1 MVKEFRPVPGQE
13 GTVQSLARK
22 ALALLKLVEQ
32 IIAMDEP
39 RLQPQVE
46 EAKESVEDLVSS
58 LEDTRKLA
66 VINFES
72 QLADLEKEV
81 QETDWSKYQKRPQ
94 ANL

>member
-46 EAKESVEDLVSS
+46 EAKESVEDLILS
-58 LEDTRKLA
+58 LEDTQKVAVANYEVELAKL
-66 VINFES
+66 E
-72 QLADLEKEV
+72 QEV
-81 QETDWSKYQKRPQ
+81 QETDWSKYQQRPSR
-94 ANL
+94 

>member
-32 IIAMDEP
+32 IIVMDEP

-46 EAKESVEDLVSS
+46 EAKESVEDLVLS
-58 LEDTRKLA
+58 LEDTQKLA
-66 VINFES
+66 VANYEAE
-72 QLADLEKEV
+72 LAKLEQEV
-81 QETDWSKYQKRPQ
+81 QETDWSKYQQRPSR
-94 ANL
+94 